1 MPTHCTE
8 DASRVRKSLSAKK
21 SWLDLSWCNAPK
33 VRLPTPNIVLYLDIT
48 PEIAAEC
55 GDYGEERYEQ
65 LDFQNK
71 VANQYKALHDPT
83 WQIVDASMPI
93 DDIHEILKGS
103 LSMIMN

>member
-1 MPTHCTE
+1 M
-8 DASRVRKSLSAKK
+8 AFSAAKG
-21 SWLDLSWCNAPK
+21 LDLSWCKAPK
-33 VRLPTPNIVLYLDIT
+33 VGLPTPDLVLYLDIT
-48 PEIAAEC
+48 PEIAAEH
-55 GDYGEERYEQ
+55 GEYGGERYEQ
-65 LDFQNK
+65 LDFQKK